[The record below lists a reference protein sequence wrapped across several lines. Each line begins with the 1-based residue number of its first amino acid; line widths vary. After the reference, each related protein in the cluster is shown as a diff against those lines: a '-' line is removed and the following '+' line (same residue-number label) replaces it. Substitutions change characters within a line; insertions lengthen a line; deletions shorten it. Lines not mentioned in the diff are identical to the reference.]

1 LEEKLSQYNLLS
13 PSHQLQKDPK
23 MTDKS
28 NVLPFI
34 NTKTKFGIINDEDNL
49 KETTVKIK
57 YLDKSKK
64 KIKAMSLLK

>member
-1 LEEKLSQYNLLS
+1 
-13 PSHQLQKDPK
+13 
-23 MTDKS
+23 
-28 NVLPFI
+28 VLPFI